1 MGHRAIL
8 AGRCDRVTGVRRS
21 RLLAWLLLTLVGAC
35 SGETVPP
42 PGTAFTAVHD
52 GVCAALEAGRAGD
65 QARAGREF
73 ADVHAGLHDLAA
85 AVEEEDRAATA
96 RLLEHKQRAEAAL
109 GGERPDSATPELEAL
124 VDAIRGAIA
133 ATGQAPPPRCPA

>member
-1 MGHRAIL
+1 M
-8 AGRCDRVTGVRRS
+8 RRS
-21 RLLAWLLLTLVGAC
+21 LLLGWLLLTLVAAC
-35 SGETVPP
+35 SGETT
-42 PGTAFTAVHD
+42 PGAGSGFTAVHD

-85 AVEEEDRAATA
+85 AAEEEDRAATA

-109 GGERPDSATPELEAL
+109 GGERPEPPIQQLEAL
-124 VDAIRGAIA
+124 VDSVRRAIA
-133 ATGQAPPPRCPA
+133 ATGEAPPRRCPA

>member
-1 MGHRAIL
+1 MGHRVIVAC
-8 AGRCDRVTGVRRS
+8 RCDRVTGVRRS
-21 RLLAWLLLTLVGAC
+21 RLLGWLLLTLVAAC
-35 SGETVPP
+35 SGETA
-42 PGTAFTAVHD
+42 PGSGTGFTAVHD

-73 ADVHAGLHDLAA
+73 ADVHGGLHDLAA

-109 GGERPDSATPELEAL
+109 GRERPDPAIQELEVL
-124 VDAIRGAIA
+124 VDTVRRAIA
-133 ATGQAPPPRCPA
+133 ATGQAPPHRCPA

>member
-1 MGHRAIL
+1 MGHGVIV

-21 RLLAWLLLTLVGAC
+21 RLLGWLLLASLPAC
-35 SGETVPP
+35 SAGT
-42 PGTAFTAVHD
+42 GQGSATAFTGVHD

-73 ADVHAGLHDLAA
+73 AEVHAGLHDLAA

-109 GGERPDSATPELEAL
+109 GGERPDSATQELEAL
-124 VDAIRGAIA
+124 VDAIRRAIA
-133 ATGQAPPPRCPA
+133 ATGQAPPHRCPA